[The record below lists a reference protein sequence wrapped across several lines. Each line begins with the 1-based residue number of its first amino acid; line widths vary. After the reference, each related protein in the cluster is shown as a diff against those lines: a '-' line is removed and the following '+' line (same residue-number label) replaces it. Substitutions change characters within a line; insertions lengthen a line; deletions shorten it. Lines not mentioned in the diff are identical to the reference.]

1 MAKKAAREMPVIS
14 ATGNRGFTLLEL
26 LVVLAIMV
34 LLAGAWPFAAPRLFP
49 VQQLRNEG
57 QRLVSTLRSARMM
70 ARVSGVQQTVA
81 LLETGEGYQSVM
93 EPHQLPTGVIA
104 RIRTGDIS
112 MRSLGVMF
120 FPDGSST
127 GGIIDLALPNH
138 RVSVAVGKITGR
150 AELIE

>member
-1 MAKKAAREMPVIS
+1 MIS

-26 LVVLAIMV
+26 LVVLAIML

-57 QRLVSTLRSARMM
+57 QELVARLRSARMT
-70 ARVSGVQQTVA
+70 ARVTGVQQEVA
-81 LLETGEGYQSVM
+81 LLETGTGYQSGA
-93 EPHQLPTGVIA
+93 ELHQLPTGVIA
-104 RIRTGDIS
+104 RMRSADIS
-112 MRSLGVMF
+112 MKSLGVMF

-127 GGIIDLALPNH
+127 GGIMELRLPNH
-138 RVSVAVGKITGR
+138 TISVEVGRLTGR